1 MCPPLLIF
9 KLSKN
14 SLRARLSLS
23 LKTPDALVVTIAAP
37 WCLTPLQKTQLCVPT
52 IVTITPLLPSV
63 ILDTAL
69 CIAEVNCSWIAPLL
83 LNNSTI
89 LFNLDNPIT

>member
-14 SLRARLSLS
+14 SLRDKLSLS
-23 LKTPDALVVTIAAP
+23 LNTPDALVVTIAAP
-37 WCLTPLQKTQLCVPT
+37 WCLTPLQLTQLCVPT

-63 ILDTAL
+63 IFDTAL
-69 CIAEVNCSWIAPLL
+69 WIADVSCSWIAPLRP
-83 LNNSTI
+83 NNSTI
-89 LFNLDNPIT
+89 LCRLFG